1 MRSVACVLLTCFLL
15 ATWSTTRVGS
25 HYLSSHPAPNVVTDW
40 ALVAQNTIAPTVFLG
55 GQLAYGAMVPI
66 AMYDAAVAIAGGYRS
81 YTPPVTAPGGADETA
96 AIATAAFRVLH
107 QRFPAQAA
115 SLESQYA
122 NYMASVPDGQAKTD
136 GIAVGETVAWQLLT
150 LRMGD
155 GLETCVGACSSNPA
169 YVQPPPGPGV
179 FEPFPAGSTPVG
191 ASLPIV
197 RPWTMSSADQF
208 RPEGPLPLT
217 WVEYADDWAQTRD
230 RGSSTSTLRTA
241 YDDDTA
247 RFWASQTYFM
257 HRETL
262 ERAAVQ
268 YKLDVV
274 ETARLF
280 AMGFTAAADGLIG
293 CFDAKY
299 HYLSWRPQHASARA
313 DTDGNPLTEPADPS
327 WTPFLPTP
335 NHPEYPAAHTCVS
348 YAIYDAMHAFFGGD
362 TPITIAT
369 IGPAGPVSTPIRTY
383 YKFNDIEKEIAA
395 ARVYGGMHFRH
406 SDMNGAQLG
415 RKVARHMV
423 KNYFQ
428 KLSVGRGR

>member
-1 MRSVACVLLTCFLL
+1 MRAFACFVLMCCLL
-15 ATWSTTRVGS
+15 ATWNTTRVGS
-25 HYLSSHPAPNVVTDW
+25 QNLTQTAPNVVTDW

-55 GQLAYGAMVPI
+55 GQVAYGAMVPI

-81 YTPPVTAPGGADETA
+81 YTAPVIAPAGADETA
-96 AIATAAFRVLH
+96 AVATAAFRVLH
-107 QRFPAQAA
+107 ERFPAQAA

-122 NYMASVPDGQAKTD
+122 NYMANILDGQAKTD
-136 GIAVGETVAWQLLT
+136 GIAVGEAVAWQLLT
-150 LRMGD
+150 IRAGD
-155 GLETCVGACSSNPA
+155 GLETCIGLCSSNPP

-197 RPWTMSSADQF
+197 RPWTMNSADQF

-217 WVEYADDWAQTRD
+217 SVEYADDWFESRD
-230 RGSSTSTLRTA
+230 WGNTTSTLRSA

-247 RFWASQTYFM
+247 RFWQSQTFFM
-257 HRETL
+257 LRDTL

-268 YKLDVV
+268 YQLDVV
-274 ETARLF
+274 QTARLF
-280 AMGFTAAADGLIG
+280 AMGLTAAADGVIG

-299 HYLSWRPQHASARA
+299 HYLSWRPQYAIWRA
-313 DTDGNPLTEPADPS
+313 DTDGNVLTEPADLS

-335 NHPEYPAAHTCVS
+335 NHPEYPAAHTCGS
-348 YAIYDAMHAFFGGD
+348 YATYDAMHAFFGGD

-369 IGPAGPVSTPIRTY
+369 IGPAGPVSNPLRTY
-383 YKFNDIEKEIAA
+383 YKFNDIEKEIAD

-406 SDMNGAQLG
+406 STMNGAQLG
-415 RKVARHMV
+415 RKVARNMV

-428 KLSVGRGR
+428 KLQ

>member
-1 MRSVACVLLTCFLL
+1 V
-15 ATWSTTRVGS
+15 
-25 HYLSSHPAPNVVTDW
+25 
-40 ALVAQNTIAPTVFLG
+40 IAP
-55 GQLAYGAMVPI
+55 AGANE
-66 AMYDAAVAIAGGYRS
+66 A
-81 YTPPVTAPGGADETA
+81 A

-107 QRFPAQAA
+107 ERFPAQAA
-115 SLESQYA
+115 SLASQYA
-122 NYMASVPDGQAKTD
+122 NYMANIMDGQAKTD
-136 GIAVGETVAWQLLT
+136 GIAVGEAVAWQLLT
-150 LRMGD
+150 MRAGD
-155 GLETCVGACSSNPA
+155 GLETCTGPCSGDSP

-191 ASLPIV
+191 ASLPLV
-197 RPWTMSSADQF
+197 RPWTMRSADQF

-217 WVEYADDWAQTRD
+217 SVEYAHDWAQVRHW
-230 RGSSTSTLRTA
+230 GSSTSTRRSA
-241 YDDDTA
+241 YDADTA

-257 HRETL
+257 HRDTL

-268 YKLDVV
+268 YELDVV
-274 ETARLF
+274 QTARLF

-299 HYLSWRPQHASARA
+299 HYLSWRPQHAIWRA
-313 DTDGNPLTEPADPS
+313 DTDGNMFTEPADLS

-369 IGPAGPVSTPIRTY
+369 IGPAGPVSTPLRTY
-383 YKFNDIEKEIAA
+383 YKFNDIEKEVAA

-406 SDMNGAQLG
+406 SGMNGAQLG
-415 RKVARHMV
+415 RKVTRNMV
-423 KNYFQ
+423 KNFFQ
-428 KLSVGRGR
+428 TLQ